1 MADIKKVIRQEYL
14 KCAQDPVHFMR
25 KYCYIQHPQRG
36 RIQFNL
42 YPFQEKVL
50 TLFQNNDYSAILKS
64 RQLGISTLVSGY
76 ALWLMTFHKDKNI
89 LALATIQALRIKG
102 KKAVPELIYMLEYD
116 DDALTANILKTFA
129 EIGNEAKD
137 AIKILLVMLQHENSA
152 YRSLAAE
159 ALGEIGVPSLSVIN
173 SLNTLKKDSDKNVV
187 KSAEWSL
194 KELNR
199 ILSEKEKNT

>member
-1 MADIKKVIRQEYL
+1 MVIYTIVKTL
-14 KCAQDPVHFMR
+14 LSSISDPD
-25 KYCYIQHPQRG
+25 
-36 RIQFNL
+36 
-42 YPFQEKVL
+42 EKVS
-50 TLFQNNDYSAILKS
+50 YSAIKGLASFGNKALPAKE
-64 RQLGISTLVSGY
+64 QLISYMNRGTPVLRRVAIDVLSSIGDEADDVIPDFVT
-76 ALWLMTFHKDKNI
+76 ALSDFDVNVQW
-89 LALATIQALRIKG
+89 AAIQALRIKG

-116 DDALTANILKTFA
+116 DDALTGNILKTFA

-137 AIKILLVMLQHENSA
+137 AIKSLLVMLQHENSA

-159 ALGEIGVPSLSVIN
+159 ALGEIGEPSLSVIN

-199 ILSEKEKNT
+199 ILSEKEENS

>member
-1 MADIKKVIRQEYL
+1 
-14 KCAQDPVHFMR
+14 
-25 KYCYIQHPQRG
+25 
-36 RIQFNL
+36 
-42 YPFQEKVL
+42 
-50 TLFQNNDYSAILKS
+50 
-64 RQLGISTLVSGY
+64 
-76 ALWLMTFHKDKNI
+76 
-89 LALATIQALRIKG
+89 
-102 KKAVPELIYMLEYD
+102 MLEYD

-159 ALGEIGVPSLSVIN
+159 ALGEIGVPALSVIN